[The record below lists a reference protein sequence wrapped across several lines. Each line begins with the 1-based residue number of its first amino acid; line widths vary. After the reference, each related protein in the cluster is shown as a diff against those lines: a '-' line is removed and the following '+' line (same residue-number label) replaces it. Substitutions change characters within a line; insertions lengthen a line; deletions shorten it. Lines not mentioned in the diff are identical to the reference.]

1 MKRIFIT
8 AVSISAIAFF
18 AQCQHSGKG
27 SIHRS
32 YSNSETGSK
41 IVVMDGD
48 LSLSIEYSGEIS
60 FTEDETAIKNISPGG
75 YLKYKKDKI
84 KITAENNAKGELVYD
99 LYENGQ
105 KIEDAAEKKMMLA
118 NAIKVMIAQG
128 LGAKERSARI
138 YKNGG
143 AKAILTEVE
152 NIQSD
157 YVRVI
162 YFDCLFDNNA
172 ATPDEMAAAAGK
184 IQNLIGSDYEK
195 AKLLAKYAQNF
206 LTNTATTQAW
216 LLAVKSIGS
225 DFEKANTV
233 KKVFKQQLTNEQF
246 MQVLDITNSIGSDF
260 EKANV
265 LKQLLTQPISN
276 ERFGPALNAA
286 DKIDSDF
293 EKANVLKHLIAKG
306 VFEGENFTKL
316 TGSITKIDSD
326 FEKSNVFKKMLDKEI
341 KSEPE
346 WINLINAVA
355 TIDSDFEKANVLN
368 VIAGKMPQAEN
379 VKSSFRKAAKTI
391 GSEFEYGRIMKK
403 VD

>member
-8 AVSISAIAFF
+8 AVSISFITFF
-18 AQCQHSGKG
+18 AQCQHSGKANKY
-27 SIHRS
+27 RS
-32 YSNSETGSK
+32 YSNSETESK
-41 IVVMDGD
+41 IVIKDD
-48 LSLSIEYSGEIS
+48 ETSLEIQYSGEIN
-60 FTEDETAIKNISPGG
+60 FTEDETAIKSISPGG
-75 YLKYKKDKI
+75 YLKYKRNKI
-84 KITAENNAKGELVYD
+84 KITAESNAKGELQYG
-99 LYENGQ
+99 LFENGQ
-105 KIEDAAEKKMMLA
+105 KIEDTGEKKLMLA

-128 LGAKERSARI
+128 IGAKERAVRI
-138 YKNGG
+138 YKKGG
-143 AKAILTEVE
+143 VKAILTEVE
-152 NIQSD
+152 NMQGD
-157 YVRVI
+157 YVRSI
-162 YFDCLFDNNA
+162 YLDYLLNNNT
-172 ATPDEMAAAAGK
+172 ATAEEMTLTAGK
-184 IQNLIGSDYEK
+184 IESLIGSDFEK
-195 AKLLAKYAQNF
+195 AKLLSKYAQNF
-206 LTNTATTQAW
+206 LANSATTQAW
-216 LLAVKSIGS
+216 LSAVKSIGS
-225 DFEKANTV
+225 DFEKANTF

-326 FEKSNVFKKMLDKEI
+326 FEKANVFKKMLDKEI

-355 TIDSDFEKANVLN
+355 TIDSDFEKANVLT
-368 VIAGKMPQAEN
+368 VVAEKMPQSEN

-391 GSEFEYGRIMKK
+391 GSEFEYGKLMKK